1 MLVQI
6 GVLSSVKVSPKS
18 LFYDEET
25 KIFYTCE
32 YTSEKTK
39 ENTDGCK
46 VIFLRKED
54 LNRPIIKDKMGYEY
68 SFKIDKKSFE
78 IHKCYNGLK

>member
-18 LFYDEET
+18 LFYDKET

-46 VIFLRKED
+46 VILFRKSD
-54 LNRPIIKDKMGYEY
+54 LNSPIIKDKLGYEY
-68 SFKIDKKSFE
+68 SLKLDKKSFE
-78 IHKCYNGLK
+78 THKCYAGLK